1 MTPDVRYAS
10 EKEIC
15 RRTPTVPKCADS
27 ARARPNLLLLA
38 LAGSDPAQNSW
49 YRGRQASKGIVVRL
63 GPISK
68 GG

>member
-1 MTPDVRYAS
+1 MPD
-10 EKEIC
+10 
-15 RRTPTVPKCADS
+15 TPTVPKCADS
-27 ARARPNLLLLA
+27 DRARRNLLLLA